1 MTERKEYNDK
11 EKGVDMTKR
20 KEYNDR
26 EKVV

>member
-1 MTERKEYNDK
+1 MTKRKEYNDK